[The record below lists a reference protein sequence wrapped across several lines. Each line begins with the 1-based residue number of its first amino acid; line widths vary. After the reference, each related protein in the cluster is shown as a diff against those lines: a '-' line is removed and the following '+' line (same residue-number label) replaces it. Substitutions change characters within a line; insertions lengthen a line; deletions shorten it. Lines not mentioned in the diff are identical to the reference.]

1 MVRGILMVRP
11 AGLRCTTIRPVI
23 AAALLFVGLT
33 SPGFAQEA
41 REPQQDAAGASM
53 LAPPALSDLPTLLA
67 TKYPTLRALVLARG
81 NCAIFEY
88 YRKNVDAD
96 TQSSVFS
103 VTKSVLSIL
112 VGIAVDEG
120 YLRLDEKL
128 PEILPEA
135 FNENSDPRARE
146 ITVRDIL
153 TKTEGFAETGSGDF
167 KAGPPGSGLWTW
179 MLNRPVKYAPGT
191 HFRYDGVGSDLLAV
205 VLSHAIKQNAAGF
218 ARRKLFDPLQISNY
232 SWPSDTEGY
241 LHGESGLLLTA
252 RDMAKI
258 GLLYLHHGRWGD
270 RQIVSDAYVQDS
282 TTRHNDGGPPVK
294 VAGYGYQWWVNQTR
308 SGADAFSASGFKSQ
322 LIYVVPKLDLVV
334 AVSAN
339 SIPGGSQRLIADAVL
354 PAEAG
359 RGTAP
364 CIAELGPGRI

>member
-1 MVRGILMVRP
+1 MIGLARLHHATMRP
-11 AGLRCTTIRPVI
+11 AIL
-23 AAALLFVGLT
+23 AALLFVGLT
-33 SPGFAQEA
+33 GPGLAQEA
-41 REPQQDAAGASM
+41 RDRQQDAAGAST

-81 NCAIFEY
+81 NCSIFEY
-88 YRKNVDAD
+88 YRNNVDAD
-96 TQSSVFS
+96 TQSSVYS

-112 VGIAVDEG
+112 VGIAIDEG
-120 YLRLDEKL
+120 YLRLDQKL

-135 FNENSDPRARE
+135 FNENSDPRARD

-167 KAGPPGSGLWTW
+167 KVGPPGSGLWAW
-179 MLNRPVKYAPGT
+179 MLNRPVKYAHGT

-205 VLSHAIKQNAAGF
+205 VLSHAIKQNAADF

-258 GLLYLHHGRWGD
+258 GLLYFHHGRWGD

-282 TTRHNDGGPPVK
+282 TTRHSDGGPPVK
-294 VAGYGYQWWVNQTR
+294 VAGYGYQWWVSQTR
-308 SGADAFSASGFKSQ
+308 SGADAFFASGYKSQ

-339 SIPGGSQRLIADAVL
+339 SVLGGSEKLIADVVL
-354 PAEAG
+354 PAVADRAG
-359 RGTAP
+359 MAP
-364 CIAELGPGRI
+364 CIAQLGPGRI